1 MAVPKIFLS
10 YRREDSAGHAGRL
23 YDHLARQFG
32 ETNVFMDVDAL
43 EPGIDFVATLEKT
56 LAECDVLL
64 AIIGP
69 RWVSIT
75 DRAGTPRL

>member
-10 YRREDSAGHAGRL
+10 YRHEDSAGHAGRL

-43 EPGIDFVATLEKT
+43 EPGIDFVATIEKT

-64 AIIGP
+64 A
-69 RWVSIT
+69 RVQTVS
-75 DRAGTPRL
+75 

>member
-1 MAVPKIFLS
+1 
-10 YRREDSAGHAGRL
+10 
-23 YDHLARQFG
+23 
-32 ETNVFMDVDAL
+32 MDVDAL